1 MNIRSILICIL
12 LATATNVAAQ
22 AVAHISRVGIL
33 FAGDLMQH
41 ESQLNA
47 ARQSDGTY
55 SYSPCYSKIKEYIT
69 KADVAIANLETTI
82 AGKPYGGYPM
92 FCAPDSFLYASREAG
107 FDIMLLA
114 NNHCLDRGQRGAM
127 RTLAMLDS
135 LGIEH
140 LGVYRDS
147 TDRAARY
154 PYIVKAKGL
163 KIALLNYTYG
173 TNGIPVR
180 PPMVVNL
187 IDKTTMERDIAKA
200 RSMHPDAIIACMHWG
215 DEFTHKVSKE
225 QRELT
230 DWLIAQGVNHVI
242 GNHPHV
248 IQPFETRRDTASLA
262 RHAIVY
268 SLGNLIS
275 GMYARGRDGG
285 ALVTLRLRKFFG
297 TTRLEGLEYLLAW
310 VARPERDGVGN
321 FEIWPAATPPMDMNR
336 VTKTKLEEFVEESRN
351 LLGNDNSLIKE
362 VFAE

>member
-1 MNIRSILICIL
+1 
-12 LATATNVAAQ
+12 
-22 AVAHISRVGIL
+22 
-33 FAGDLMQH
+33 
-41 ESQLNA
+41 
-47 ARQSDGTY
+47 
-55 SYSPCYSKIKEYIT
+55 
-69 KADVAIANLETTI
+69 
-82 AGKPYGGYPM
+82 
-92 FCAPDSFLYASREAG
+92 
-107 FDIMLLA
+107 
-114 NNHCLDRGQRGAM
+114 M

-187 IDKTTMERDIAKA
+187 IDKATMERDIAKA

-230 DWLIAQGVNHVI
+230 DWLIAHGVNHVI

-268 SLGNLIS
+268 SLGNLVS

-310 VARPERDGVGN
+310 VARPERDGVSN
-321 FEIWPAATPPMDMNR
+321 FEIWPAATPPDNLNR
-336 VTKTKLEEFVEESRN
+336 VTKTKLEEFVEDSRN

-362 VFAE
+362 VFAK